1 MPEISFY
8 KFVVECIGGGDR
20 TRTCYLLLAKQPLY
34 QVSYTPNNLP
44 VSFLQILCL
53 RKKSPG
59 SIESNGGSG
68 WTRTNDPC
76 LIKAVL

>member
-1 MPEISFY
+1 MLFDSNKLF
-8 KFVVECIGGGDR
+8 IGGGDR

-34 QVSYTPNNLP
+34 QVSYTPNNFFRL
-44 VSFLQILCL
+44 L
-53 RKKSPG
+53 RKSPD